1 MIIVVEGASA
11 AGKTTWCRQLP
22 RDQTIFERESPRS
35 PPPVE
40 ADLPAPAGPQIV
52 AEYWTKENSGRWTAA
67 CEISERFG
75 WVVCDTDPFKLH
87 WAWTLWV
94 SGLSPVEYWEHSK
107 ACARSAFTGGRLGLP
122 DLVLFADPDIE
133 TLRRQ
138 KAGDHTRTRGRHEM
152 HVRIAPALKRWY
164 LAMAALD
171 PVRVEFALPKN
182 GLEHRHMQMGRRE
195 VSTGTAIF
203 DDFMS
208 ELEARR

>member
-1 MIIVVEGASA
+1 
-11 AGKTTWCRQLP
+11 
-22 RDQTIFERESPRS
+22 
-35 PPPVE
+35 
-40 ADLPAPAGPQIV
+40 
-52 AEYWTKENSGRWTAA
+52 
-67 CEISERFG
+67 
-75 WVVCDTDPFKLH
+75 
-87 WAWTLWV
+87 
-94 SGLSPVEYWEHSK
+94 
-107 ACARSAFTGGRLGLP
+107 
-122 DLVLFADPDIE
+122 
-133 TLRRQ
+133 
-138 KAGDHTRTRGRHEM
+138 M